1 MFFGF
6 TGAYS
11 PFKLPAL
18 MGKRPTPKKRKAKSH
33 GRTQHS
39 IFLNEEIVRLRNLQN
54 SPYAGPVPPKDK
66 AGKALKN
73 ITRVKA

>member
-1 MFFGF
+1 
-6 TGAYS
+6 
-11 PFKLPAL
+11 

-39 IFLNEEIVRLRNLQN
+39 IFLQKEVRRLRNLQN
-54 SPYAGPVPPKDK
+54 SPYAGPVPPKDR
-66 AGKALKN
+66 ARKALQK

>member
-1 MFFGF
+1 
-6 TGAYS
+6 
-11 PFKLPAL
+11 

-39 IFLNEEIVRLRNLQN
+39 VFLNEEIKRLRNLQN
-54 SPYAGPVPPKDK
+54 SPYAMPTPSRDK
-66 AGKALKN
+66 SGKALEK